1 VRWYLQYRCSYV
13 LYIGIYHILSTGAS
27 SAVPAADT
35 ERVLLLLRK
44 LKSNV
49 KQQLKPRPLL
59 VDTPLSNIPT
69 AVVLDTCNS
78 ECSPTG
84 GDNYR
89 ATPAIETEHV
99 RAVYDT
105 IATHW

>member
-1 VRWYLQYRCSYV
+1 
-13 LYIGIYHILSTGAS
+13 
-27 SAVPAADT
+27 VPAADT
-35 ERVLLLLRK
+35 ERVLLILRK
-44 LKSNV
+44 LKPNV
-49 KQQLKPRPLL
+49 RQQLKPRPLL

-69 AVVLDTCNS
+69 AVVLDDSDS
-78 ECSPTG
+78 EGSG
-84 GDNYR
+84 SNYR

>member
-1 VRWYLQYRCSYV
+1 MYHV
-13 LYIGIYHILSTGAS
+13 LITGAS
-27 SAVPAADT
+27 LAMPAADN
-35 ERVLLLLRK
+35 ERVLLILRK
-44 LKSNV
+44 LKPDV
-49 KQQLKPRPLL
+49 RQQLKPRPLL

-69 AVVLDTCNS
+69 AVVLDDDNS
-78 ECSPTG
+78 DTSSS
-84 GDNYR
+84 NYR